1 MTEPTDLPTVVQ
13 ALPEQ
18 NAMHTGIV
26 EQTFPLVIGW
36 KGGQVIEPGVLDW
49 YVPIVGDNVALMRQ
63 GQTWLCMG
71 RIRSGAISPV
81 TGVLGTAGTSTTGT
95 SGNTTSATYV
105 DLPGQPALLFR
116 KAYDETALLF
126 HLSVT
131 YFSTGGD
138 AGGAFGARA
147 NGLPNITLT
156 QLGIANGT
164 NGVRQATSGSSV
176 MGGLSSGG
184 AGAGVHTF
192 VGLWARIAG
201 VGTLQWSADDW
212 WSLSVQEY
220 WP

>member
-1 MTEPTDLPTVVQ
+1 MTEPTNLATSVV
-13 ALPEQ
+13 AVPEA
-18 NAMHTGIV
+18 NAMHTGVV
-26 EQTFPLVIGW
+26 EQASPLVIVW

-49 YVPIVGDNVALMRQ
+49 YVPIVGDNVSLLRQ

-81 TGVLGTAGTSTTGT
+81 AGVLGTAGTSTTGT
-95 SGNTTSATYV
+95 TGSTTSATYV

-138 AGGAFGARA
+138 AGGAFGVRA
-147 NGLPNITLT
+147 DGLPNVTLT
-156 QLGIANGT
+156 LLGITNGT
-164 NGVRQATSGSSV
+164 NAVRQAVSGSTP

-184 AGAGVHTF
+184 AGAGTHIF
-192 VGLWARIAG
+192 VGLWARTAG
-201 VGTLQWSADDW
+201 AGTLQWNADDW